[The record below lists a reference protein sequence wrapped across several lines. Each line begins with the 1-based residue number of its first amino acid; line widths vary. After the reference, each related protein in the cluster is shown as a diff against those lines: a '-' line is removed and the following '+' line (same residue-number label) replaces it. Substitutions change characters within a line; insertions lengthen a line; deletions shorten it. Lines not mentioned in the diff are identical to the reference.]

1 MSAEQN
7 NTLADTLLTPLR
19 LLKRGSRRLEAL
31 LRRVAPRSLLGRS
44 ILIIVLPV
52 IFTQALMTWYFFDRH
67 WDFISRRLASATA
80 GEIAM
85 VLRTYEAF
93 PDQINLEQLNAIA
106 QQNMRLRISLL
117 DDETLP
123 PRNPPS
129 TFSVLDDTLEKE
141 LGNRISRPF
150 WFDITSHP
158 EDVEI
163 RIQLDDGVMRVLVR
177 RDRVFVTNGHIF
189 LATLILSGGLLLAV
203 AFLFL
208 RNQVR
213 PIQRLAKAAES
224 FGKGIDVP
232 DFKPAGAREVR
243 AAALSFI
250 QMRDRIYRHIHQ
262 RTEMLAGVSHDLR
275 TPLTRMKLELA
286 LMDEE
291 DQGVV
296 ALKGDVDEMERMLE
310 EYLEFARG
318 QRSETATDTD
328 LTELIKS
335 IRTDAVRQ
343 GLDVEVDTDAGLHA
357 AVRPQAIRRA
367 INNLLDNATTYG
379 KHVKLTAREMGTQV
393 EFLVDDDGPG
403 IPPHQREEAFGPFK
417 RLDDARNQDSGGG
430 VGLGLSIARDI
441 ARAHGGEITLMESPS
456 GGLRARFVLPL

>member
-1 MSAEQN
+1 MSNDSQSS
-7 NTLADTLLTPLR
+7 LVDLMLSPLR
-19 LLKRGSRRLEAL
+19 VLKRVNRRLEAM
-31 LRRVAPRSLLGRS
+31 LRRLAPRSLLGRS

-52 IFTQALMTWYFFDRH
+52 IITQAFMTWYFFDRH
-67 WDFISRRLASATA
+67 WDFISRRLASSTA

-93 PDQINLEQLNAIA
+93 PDAVDLGRLTVIA
-106 QQNMRLRISLL
+106 NQNMRLQITVL
-117 DDETLP
+117 DGATLP
-123 PRNPPS
+123 AQHMGS
-129 TFSVLDDTLEKE
+129 AFSILDDTLQKE
-141 LGNRISRPF
+141 LSNRISRPF
-150 WFDITSHP
+150 WFDLTSHP
-158 EDVEI
+158 EHVEI
-163 RIQLDDGVMRVLVR
+163 QIQLDDGVMRVLAR

-189 LATLILSGGLLLAV
+189 LAYLILSGGLLLGV

-213 PIQRLAKAAES
+213 PIQRLALAAES

-243 AAALSFI
+243 QAALAFI

-286 LMDEE
+286 LMGDENQAV
-291 DQGVV
+291 D
-296 ALKGDVDEMERMLE
+296 ALKSDVDEMERMLE

-318 QRSETATDTD
+318 QRAESATDTD
-328 LTELIKS
+328 ITDLIKS

-343 GLDVEVDTDAGLHA
+343 GLDVEVETENNLHA
-357 AVRPQAIRRA
+357 TVRPQAIRRA

-379 KHVKLTAREMGTQV
+379 KHVKLTVRQTGTQIEILV
-393 EFLVDDDGPG
+393 EDDGPG
-403 IPPHQREEAFGPFK
+403 IAEADREDAFKPFR
-417 RLDDARNQDSGGG
+417 RLDESRNQDAGGG

-441 ARAHGGEITLMESPS
+441 ARAHGGDIQLSDSPS
-456 GGLRARFVLPL
+456 GGLCARFILPS

>member
-1 MSAEQN
+1 MSSNAPRAI
-7 NTLADTLLTPLR
+7 LDLFLTPLR
-19 LLKRGSRRLEAL
+19 ALRRVNRRLEAL
-31 LRRVAPRSLLGRS
+31 LRRIAPRSLLGRS

-52 IFTQALMTWYFFDRH
+52 IITQAFMTWYFFDRH

-93 PDQINLEQLNAIA
+93 PDAIDLDRLTAIA
-106 QQNMRLRISLL
+106 GQNMRLQITVQ
-117 DDETLP
+117 EGATLP
-123 PRNPPS
+123 AQRHNS
-129 TFSVLDDTLEKE
+129 AFSILDDTLNKE
-141 LGNRISRPF
+141 LSNRISRPF
-150 WFDITSHP
+150 WFDLTSHP
-158 EDVEI
+158 EQVEI
-163 RIQLDDGVMRVLVR
+163 RIQLDDGVMTVLTR

-189 LATLILSGGLLLAV
+189 LGILILSGGLLLGV

-213 PIQRLAKAAES
+213 PIQRLARAAES

-243 AAALSFI
+243 QAALAFI

-286 LMDEE
+286 LMGE
-291 DQGVV
+291 DNPAID
-296 ALKGDVDEMERMLE
+296 ALKSDVDEMGRMLE

-318 QRSETATDTD
+318 QRAETATDTD
-328 LTELIKS
+328 ITDLIQTV
-335 IRTDAVRQ
+335 RADAVRQ
-343 GLDVEVDTDAGLHA
+343 GLDVQVKTQDNLHA
-357 AVRPQAIRRA
+357 TVRPQAIRRA
-367 INNLLDNATTYG
+367 VNNLLDNATTYG
-379 KHVKLTAREMGTQV
+379 KHVTLTVRSTGPQIEILV
-393 EFLVDDDGPG
+393 EDDGPG
-403 IPPHQREEAFGPFK
+403 IPEAQREEAFRPFR
-417 RLDDARNQDSGGG
+417 RLDESRNQDSGGG

-441 ARAHGGEITLMESPS
+441 ARAHGGDIQLSDSPS
-456 GGLRARFVLPL
+456 GGLCARFVLPV

>member
-1 MSAEQN
+1 MSSETSKN
-7 NTLADTLLTPLR
+7 ILNMMLAPFRVFKR
-19 LLKRGSRRLEAL
+19 LSRRLEAL

-52 IFTQALMTWYFFDRH
+52 IITQAFMTWYFFDRH
-67 WDFISRRLASATA
+67 WDFISRRMASMTA

-93 PDQINLEQLNAIA
+93 PDTIELEQLSAIA
-106 QQNMRLRISLL
+106 ARNMRLQISVL
-117 DDETLP
+117 DGESLP
-123 PRNPPS
+123 AQRQNS
-129 TFSVLDDTLEKE
+129 TFSILDDTLQNE
-141 LGNRISRPF
+141 LANRISRPF
-150 WFDITSHP
+150 WFDLTSHP
-158 EDVEI
+158 EFVEI
-163 RIQLDDGVMRVLVR
+163 RIQLDDGVMRVLAR

-189 LATLILSGGLLLAV
+189 LMLMIFSGTLLLGV

-213 PIQRLAKAAES
+213 PIQRLARVAES

-232 DFKPAGAREVR
+232 EFRPAGAREVR
-243 AAALSFI
+243 QAALSFI

-286 LMDEE
+286 LMGDE
-291 DQGVV
+291 DQGVE
-296 ALKGDVDEMERMLE
+296 ALKSDVDEMGRMLE

-318 QRSETATDTD
+318 QRSESATDTD
-328 LTELIKS
+328 ITELIKS
-335 IRTDAVRQ
+335 IRIDAVRQ
-343 GLDVEVDTDAGLHA
+343 GLEVEVDTDEGLHA
-357 AVRPQAIRRA
+357 TVRPQAIRRA

-379 KHVKLTAREMGTQV
+379 SHVTLTAKMLGTQI
-393 EFLVDDDGPG
+393 EILVDDDGPG
-403 IPPHQREEAFGPFK
+403 IAEDQREEAFRPFR
-417 RLDDARNQDSGGG
+417 RLDESRNQDAGGG

-441 ARAHGGEITLMESPS
+441 ARAHGGDIQLSDSPK
-456 GGLRARFVLPL
+456 GGLCARFILPS